1 MILTI
6 YKTIDHFT
14 PQLNGLIEDFD
25 IWLRDTAGVVYTDQN
40 FQFIKPALTT
50 SIKIDV
56 PQTVSLPDNPI
67 GNYLSLVE
75 NGENGEKYT
84 TYYFIVGSRWAA
96 QSTVYLDLQMDT
108 LNTFP
113 GILNDID
120 DKTTIIRQHRDRFF
134 KTDRLVRGQ
143 TALLT
148 NIINDIPEPI
158 GDCPKYLDEKVAIEG
173 DSNGNIN
180 QPWYLVYRTPEDPT
194 EHQPV
199 ECLLVPQNPI
209 PLGKGKK
216 TFILDDF
223 SRNNTYY
230 ILSSEYPSAS
240 ITVGS
245 TTYSLASGEYSYF
258 IFGRTAQ
265 TSGQP
270 DVITVAAVKS
280 SSFVQNVATGST
292 IKIEGAA
299 SGWILPVSFAD
310 APYDTAKAQQ
320 GTRWTIAT
328 SSTEWTYS
336 IGIDSIDRTNPRNMK
351 IIQCPY
357 CPIELD

>member
-1 MILTI
+1 MTLTI

-25 IWLRDTAGVVYTDQN
+25 IWLRDTAGVVYTDEN
-40 FQFIKPALTT
+40 FQYIKPALNT
-50 SIKIDV
+50 SIKIDASQLV
-56 PQTVSLPDNPI
+56 AMPGNPI
-67 GNYLSLVE
+67 GNYLSLLE
-75 NGENGEKYT
+75 IGDNGEKHI

-96 QSTVYLDLQMDT
+96 QNTVYLDLQMDT

-113 GILNDID
+113 GILNDIN
-120 DKTTIIRQHRDRFF
+120 DKTTITRQHRDRFF
-134 KTDRLVRGQ
+134 KTDRLIRGQ

-173 DSNGNIN
+173 DSNVNVN
-180 QPWYLVYRTPEDPT
+180 QPWYLVYRTAENPT

-199 ECLLVPQNPI
+199 ECLLVPQNPV
-209 PLGKGKK
+209 PLGRGKK

-240 ITVGS
+240 ITVG
-245 TTYSLASGEYSYF
+245 TTTFSLASGEYGYF

-280 SSFVQNVATGST
+280 SSFGQNVATGST
-292 IKIEGAA
+292 LTIEGAG
-299 SGWILPVSFAD
+299 SGWILPVKFSE

-328 SSTEWTYS
+328 TSTEWTYS
-336 IGIDSIDRTNPRNMK
+336 IAIDSIDRTDPRNMK

-357 CPIELD
+357 CPIEID